1 MEKQP
6 ELDLPHYLTP
16 KNDNERL
23 LNYQYAYCVNGD
35 KKALDEMY
43 RLGKLIAYKYINSYA
58 AEFKSVRALPPDV
71 RQEKA
76 HNAITYIIARYYKV
90 NGWAIKKSFTAYIY
104 LRVKHELMY
113 KRKVDDIVDFVDLE
127 EIRR

>member
-1 MEKQP
+1 VEKQP
-6 ELDLPHYLTP
+6 ELDLPHYLSP
-16 KNDNERL
+16 KTNNERL
-23 LNYQYAYCVNGD
+23 LNYQYAFKVNGD
-35 KKALDEMY
+35 KRALDEMY
-43 RLGKLIAYKYINSYA
+43 RLGKEIAYKYVNVYA
-58 AEFKSVRALPPDV
+58 AENKNVRRLSPEA

-76 HNAITYIIARYYKV
+76 HNAITYIVARYFKV

-104 LRVKHELMY
+104 LRVKHELFY